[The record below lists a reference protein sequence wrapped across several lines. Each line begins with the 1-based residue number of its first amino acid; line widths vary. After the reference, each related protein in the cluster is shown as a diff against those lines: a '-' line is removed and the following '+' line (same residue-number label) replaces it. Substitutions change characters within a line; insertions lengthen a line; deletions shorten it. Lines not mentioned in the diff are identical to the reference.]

1 MKKVVLGSM
10 MFLAGLLSCAILIA
24 GSALK
29 DITING
35 NYSFLWNL
43 SRLGLVPVTVLFSAI
58 ALTGLLI
65 ALWGLF
71 DKNI

>member
-10 MFLAGLLSCAILIA
+10 MFFAGLLSCAILIA

-35 NYSFLWNL
+35 KYSFLWNL
-43 SRLGLVPVTVLFSAI
+43 SSLGLVPVTVLFCAI

-65 ALWGLF
+65 ALWGVF
-71 DKNI
+71 DKNN

>member
-35 NYSFLWNL
+35 GYSFLWNL
-43 SRLGLVPVTVLFSAI
+43 SSLGLVPVTVLFSAI

-65 ALWGLF
+65 ALWGVF
-71 DKNI
+71 EKNK

>member
-24 GSALK
+24 VSALK

-35 NYSFLWNL
+35 KYSFLWNL
-43 SRLGLVPVTVLFSAI
+43 SSLGLVPVTVLFSAI

-65 ALWGLF
+65 ALWGIF
-71 DKNI
+71 EKNK